1 VARVVIVDD
10 NLLCRT
16 LLRRI
21 LSDGGHEVVGEAQD
35 GTRAPVCVHELR
47 PDLVTLDLVM
57 PGRGG
62 LATLEHLLMVDPSL
76 AVVVCSASLDQRRV
90 LAALRLGAKGFVVKP
105 VDHETVLDA
114 VRNALAE
121 PDSRENEGESDEMFA
136 TLQTRAAERLMSSP
150 IGPPLPVLRVRPLS
164 SSAAR
169 SRDAPDPAIA
179 ITSAR

>member
-16 LLRRI
+16 LLRSI
-21 LSDGGHEVVGEAQD
+21 LSNGGHDVVGEARD
-35 GTRAPVCVHELR
+35 GTQAPVCVHELR
-47 PDLVTLDLVM
+47 PELVTLDLVM

-105 VDHETVLDA
+105 FDHLTVLDA
-114 VRNALAE
+114 VRSALAE
-121 PDSRENEGESDEMFA
+121 TDSNAHEIERGEV
-136 TLQTRAAERLMSSP
+136 LAAGAGTGSGS
-150 IGPPLPVLRVRPLS
+150 G
-164 SSAAR
+164 
-169 SRDAPDPAIA
+169 
-179 ITSAR
+179 

>member
-21 LSDGGHEVVGEAQD
+21 LCDGGHDVVGEAED
-35 GTRAPVCVHELR
+35 GTQAPACVHELR
-47 PDLVTLDLVM
+47 ADLVTLDLVM

-105 VDHETVLDA
+105 FDHDTVLDA
-114 VRNALAE
+114 VRNALTE
-121 PDSRENEGESDEMFA
+121 TGSGEGEQSD
-136 TLQTRAAERLMSSP
+136 
-150 IGPPLPVLRVRPLS
+150 RP
-164 SSAAR
+164 SAPCLAC
-169 SRDAPDPAIA
+169 
-179 ITSAR
+179 